1 MYISLEKDLSADVT
15 VAGNYKNIIKTVQT
29 FGYASEYDD
38 VIAAYW
44 SIAEFA
50 TCLTVVVF

>member
-38 VIAAYW
+38 VIAAY
-44 SIAEFA
+44 
-50 TCLTVVVF
+50 